1 MSGISAVTRNGP
13 TRSMPCSLAS
23 MMSRIIVLM
32 PPMPEPMIAP
42 VRQASAS
49 SVIGFGRPA
58 SAIASTV
65 AAQA

>member
-1 MSGISAVTRNGP
+1 MSGMRAVTRNGP
-13 TRSMPCSLAS
+13 TRSIPSVVAS
-23 MMSRIIVLM
+23 WTSRIIVFT

-42 VRQASAS
+42 VRQARAS
-49 SVIGFGRPA
+49 SSIGFARPA